1 MMAGRIM
8 VAAMLLAL
16 APSGIAS
23 AASAAGPVIQ
33 LAQGA
38 APTIA
43 VSGAVERPATLS
55 LDDLRKLPATTEA
68 VFFHTGHGAVN
79 AVYTGV
85 SLWTLLASVG
95 LKKDPAVRNEGVHR
109 YLVVKAA
116 DGYYA
121 VLALAELDPEFGGQ
135 QAMLAYEQD
144 GKPLDGKAG
153 FARLIMPGDKGGG
166 RDVMNVTA
174 IELRTAEP

>member
-1 MMAGRIM
+1 MAGRGV
-8 VAAMLLAL
+8 VAALLLAL
-16 APSGIAS
+16 APGMMAG
-23 AASAAGPVIQ
+23 AARAAGPGPQ
-33 LAQGA
+33 LAQNA
-38 APTIA
+38 AATIA
-43 VSGAVERPATLS
+43 VSGAVERPASLS
-55 LDDLRKLPATTEA
+55 LDDLRNLPVTTQS

-85 SLWTLLASVG
+85 PLWTVLASVG

-109 YLVVKAA
+109 YIVVKAP

-135 QAMLAYEQD
+135 QAMLAYAQD
-144 GKPLDGKAG
+144 GKPFDGKAG

-166 RDVMNVTA
+166 RDVMNVTS
-174 IELRTAEP
+174 IEVRTAEP